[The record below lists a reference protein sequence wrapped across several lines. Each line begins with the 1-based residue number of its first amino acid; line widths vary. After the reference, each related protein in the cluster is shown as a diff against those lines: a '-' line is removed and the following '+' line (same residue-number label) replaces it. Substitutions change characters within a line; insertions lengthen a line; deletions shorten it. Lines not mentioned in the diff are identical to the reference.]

1 MGLKFTCWNI
11 LLFQY
16 LKRDWKKIFFWIL
29 GVSVFS
35 VGFLPAFEEM
45 AEGQAMA
52 GLYETLQNPAMT
64 SMIGPTPVE
73 ASDYTLGAMYTHQ
86 MLIFCVLLSMILS
99 ALHVIGHTR
108 KEEDLGLV
116 ELLRSF
122 RIGRQANSFAV
133 LLEMVIVN
141 ILLALVIGLGMSSFG
156 TSDLSTNGSFLF
168 GASIGFAGILGSI
181 IALAAAQIMPT
192 SAGATGLT
200 LGAIG
205 SLYIARAGTDVS
217 NINLSMLNPL
227 GWTYLTYPFTTN
239 DWLPL
244 LYLSVFSIFLLLIAF
259 ILENARDLGAGYLP
273 ERQGRETAKE
283 SLLSVQGLFLRINRG
298 ITISWLVTFM
308 IMGAAYGSIY
318 GDMQSFIN
326 GNETIQEM
334 FSFTGVSIEE
344 SFTGMIMMIMM
355 VLVAVL
361 PIAIVNKLFNEETR
375 LHLSQLFATKVSRN
389 QLYWT
394 SVGLAIVSGVLGTVA
409 VAGSLSLTAISVM
422 GENPNIRVIDFFI
435 AGFNYFPAV
444 LFFIGLASVVIG
456 WRPRF
461 GKMVYVYLAYSFSI
475 NYFGGMIDLPEW
487 LNNSAVQSWIPQM
500 PIEEF
505 NLTVFVL
512 LTLLS
517 VTLMVFGIIG
527 YSRRDMYEGS

>member
-1 MGLKFTCWNI
+1 MGLKFTCWDI
-11 LLFQY
+11 LLLQY
-16 LKRDWKKIFFWIL
+16 IKRDWKKIIFWVL
-29 GVSVFS
+29 GVSAFS
-35 VGFLPAFEEM
+35 VAFLPAFREM
-45 AEGQAMA
+45 AEGQGIN
-52 GLYETLQNPAMT
+52 GLYETLQNPAMI

-73 ASDYTLGAMYTHQ
+73 ASGYTLGAMYTHQ
-86 MLIFCVLLSMILS
+86 MLIFCVLLSMIVS

-133 LLEMVIVN
+133 LLEVVIVN
-141 ILLALVIGLGMSSFG
+141 LLLALVIALGMISIG
-156 TSDLSTNGSFLF
+156 AADLSVNGSFLF
-168 GASIGFAGILGSI
+168 GASIGAAGIMGAI

-200 LGAIG
+200 LGVIG

-217 NINLSMLNPL
+217 NVDFSMLNPL
-227 GWTYLTYPFTTN
+227 GWTYLTYPYTN
-239 DWLPL
+239 NEWLPL
-244 LYLSVFSIFLLLIAF
+244 LYLGIFSGLLLLIAF

-273 ERQGRETAKE
+273 ERQGRDTAKK
-283 SLLSVQGLFLRINRG
+283 SLLSVQGLFFRINRG
-298 ITISWLVTFM
+298 ISISWLVTFM
-308 IMGAAYGSIY
+308 VMGAAYGSIY

-355 VLVAVL
+355 VLVAIL
-361 PIAIVNKLFNEETR
+361 PIAIVNRLFNEEVR

-389 QLYWT
+389 QFYWT
-394 SVGLAIVSGVLGTVA
+394 SIGLAIVFGILGTVA
-409 VAGSLSLTAISVM
+409 VAGSLGLTAASVM
-422 GENPNIRVIDFFI
+422 GENPNIELIDFFI
-435 AGFNYFPAV
+435 AAFNYFPSI
-444 LFFIGLASVVIG
+444 LFFIGLSSIVLG

-461 GKMVYVYLAYSFSI
+461 GKMIYVYLAYSFSI
-475 NYFGGMIDLPEW
+475 NYFGGIIELPEW
-487 LNNSAVQSWIPQM
+487 LNNTAVQGWIPQM

-505 NLTVFVL
+505 DLTVFVW

-517 VTLMVFGIIG
+517 IILMVFGTIG
-527 YSRRDMYEGS
+527 YNRRDIHEGS